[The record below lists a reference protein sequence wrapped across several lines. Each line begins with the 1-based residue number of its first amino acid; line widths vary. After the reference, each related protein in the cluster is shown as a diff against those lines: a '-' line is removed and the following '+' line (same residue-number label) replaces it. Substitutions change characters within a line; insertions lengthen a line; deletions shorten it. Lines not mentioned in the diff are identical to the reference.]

1 MMTGQRRWT
10 LLAAAVA
17 VAAGATL
24 GGAMPVAASPAAATS
39 CTPIAS
45 AQVHSILGLVSSL
58 QMRNTTDKSGPSVV
72 HECNLVA
79 WSGPTPTSYQASL
92 QTAKSGHGAQVGIE
106 TWVPNKSSANV
117 QTWKNTDYKKLTH
130 EFGVEAAT
138 FPGLFTNAGWP
149 AKQFKPSAFG
159 YKTNGFV
166 VQVQGAAKGLAAAA
180 GCWWNDKRYTIV
192 CLLDEEAASKP
203 VANHLNELARIA
215 VPKVLG

>member
-1 MMTGQRRWT
+1 MIDQRRWT

-24 GGAMPVAASPAAATS
+24 GGAMPVAASPAAASS

-45 AQVHSILGLVSSL
+45 AQVRSILGLVSSL
-58 QMRNTTDKSGPSVV
+58 QMRNTTDKSGASIV

-79 WSGPTPTSYQASL
+79 WSGPTPTNYQASL

-106 TWVPNKSSANV
+106 TWLPSTSSADV
-117 QTWKNTDYKKLTH
+117 QTWRSKGYNKLTH

-149 AKQFKPSAFG
+149 AKQFAPSALG

-166 VQVQGAAKGLAAAA
+166 VQVQGAAKGLVAAA
-180 GCWWNDKRYTIV
+180 GCWWNDKRYSVV

-203 VANHLNELARIA
+203 VVKHLNELARIA